1 MMTDVVSLMRIEQ
14 WVKNIF
20 VFLPLF
26 FSGKIVLFEYW
37 LPTIVSFVAFSLA
50 ASSIYALNDVVDAEA
65 DRNHPQKRCRPIAAG
80 NLTPR
85 TGLTICV
92 ICALCA
98 FMVAAFVNSY
108 VMAVV
113 VLYLLLDV
121 AYCLWLKRIAI
132 LDVLI
137 VAVGFVL
144 RLLAGGWATAIHLSQ
159 WIVMMTFLLALFLV
173 VAKRRDDVLIY
184 ERQGTVSRDT
194 VYGYNLPF
202 VNQVMCVVAAI
213 MIVCYIMYT
222 VSPEVTLRLHTNRL
236 YLTTLFVIAG
246 VMRYMQLTLV
256 EAKSSSPTKILLN
269 DRFVQLCVIGWF
281 VSFMMIIYL

>member
-1 MMTDVVSLMRIEQ
+1 MMKDILRLIRIEQ

-50 ASSIYALNDVVDAEA
+50 ASGIYALNDVVDAEA
-65 DRNHPQKRCRPIAAG
+65 DRNHPQKQRRPIAAG
-80 NLTPR
+80 DLTPR
-85 TGLTICV
+85 IGLTISV

-98 FMVAAFVNSY
+98 IIVAAFVNPH
-108 VMAVV
+108 VMAVIV
-113 VLYLLLDV
+113 FYLLLNV

-144 RLLAGGWATAIHLSQ
+144 RMLAGGWSTAIHLSQ
-159 WIVMMTFLLALFLV
+159 WIVLMTFLLALFLV
-173 VAKRRDDVLIY
+173 IAKRRDDVLIF
-184 ERQGTVSRDT
+184 ERQGTVSRYT

-202 VNQVMCVVAAI
+202 VNLVMCMVAAI

-222 VSPEVTLRLHTNRL
+222 VSPEVTCRLHTNRL
-236 YLTTLFVIAG
+236 YLTTLFVLAG

-256 EAKSSSPTKILLN
+256 ETKCSSPTKILLN

-281 VSFMMIIYL
+281 VSFMMIIYI